1 MTTADLKH
9 LRRWGLVFN
18 VFAGLLVIL
27 AVFMMARSAWWDTSR
42 PAPFTYSRNVY
53 YPLAPVCPGG
63 TLQWRSEYTF
73 HMRGEFVTVK
83 IARVL
88 FDVQTRRMVSPD
100 RELEYFVWTS
110 EERDRLQ
117 VSAQKY
123 VLPADLPVGQYELR
137 VGASASDS
145 EDTGYRVPF
154 VIPLSCKKEQP

>member
-1 MTTADLKH
+1 MTAVEMKH
-9 LRRWGLVFN
+9 LNRWGTVFI
-18 VFAGLLVIL
+18 ALLAAMLLTATALMVRQ
-27 AVFMMARSAWWDTSR
+27 AVGGFDRS
-42 PAPFTYSRNVY
+42 APFTYSRNVY
-53 YPLAPVCPGG
+53 YPLTPVCPGG
-63 TLQWRSEYTF
+63 VLQWRSEYTF
-73 HMRGEFVTVK
+73 HMRGDFVTVK

-88 FDVQTRRMVSPD
+88 FDVQARRMVGPD

-110 EERDRLQ
+110 EERGRLQ
-117 VSAQKY
+117 VTAQKY